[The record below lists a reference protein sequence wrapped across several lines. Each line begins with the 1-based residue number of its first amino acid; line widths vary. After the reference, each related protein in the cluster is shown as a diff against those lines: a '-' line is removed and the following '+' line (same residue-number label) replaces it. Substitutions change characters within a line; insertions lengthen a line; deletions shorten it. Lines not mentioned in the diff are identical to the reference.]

1 MCIHYAATV
10 KTAEKSQVTCRF
22 HVVLMS
28 YLVGQHGLAT
38 TRIRRGRSTT
48 GKSFLRREEISLTT
62 MHHDPRR
69 G

>member
-10 KTAEKSQVTCRF
+10 IIAEKSQVKCRF

-28 YLVGQHGLAT
+28 YLAGQHCLAT
-38 TRIRRGRSTT
+38 MRIRRVRSTT

-69 G
+69 C